1 MTQNFEILLKNKPME
16 FLPIDQANFHQV
28 AAIYKSGMDTGNATF
43 ETTVPS
49 YEAWDKSHLPFGRI
63 AAVAGSTMLG
73 WTALSKVSD
82 RCVYGGVAEVSI
94 YIAPE
99 RQGKGLGR
107 ILLQKLIEVSEQ
119 NGIWTLQCG
128 IMRENEASIQLHLKC
143 GFRLIGY
150 REKVG
155 KLGDVWRDNVIM
167 ERRSMVVGV

>member
-1 MTQNFEILLKNKPME
+1 ME
-16 FLPIDQANFHQV
+16 FHAIDQSNFPQV
-28 AAIYKSGMDTGNATF
+28 AAIYKSGIYTGNATF
-43 ETTVPS
+43 ETNVPS
-49 YEAWDKSHLPFGRI
+49 YEAWDQSHLSFGRI
-63 AAVAGSTMLG
+63 AAVANDSMLG
-73 WTALSKVSD
+73 WAALSKVSD

-99 RQGKGLGR
+99 SRGKGIGC
-107 ILLQKLIEVSEQ
+107 ILLQKLITVSEQ

-155 KLGDVWRDNVIM
+155 KLRDTWRDNVIM
-167 ERRSMVVGV
+167 ERRSTVVGV

>member
-1 MTQNFEILLKNKPME
+1 ME
-16 FLPIDQANFHQV
+16 FITIDPSNFHQV

-43 ETTVPS
+43 ETNVPS
-49 YEAWDKSHLPFGRI
+49 YEAWDKSHLLFGRI
-63 AAVAGSTMLG
+63 AAVADGTMLG
-73 WTALSKVSD
+73 WAALSKVSD

-94 YIAPE
+94 YIAP
-99 RQGKGLGR
+99 QSKGKGLGFQ
-107 ILLQKLIEVSEQ
+107 LLQQLIKVSEQ

-128 IMRENEASIQLHLKC
+128 IMRENEASIHLHLKC

-167 ERRSMVVGV
+167 ERRSVVVGV